1 MLVLLLMMT
10 MTMKHPGFHDC
21 NDGDVNAMMMMKPP
35 RISLRHQTIVASWT
49 RCYHNTEIET
59 TNLDD
64 DDDVDGDDDAGDD
77 DAGDHCDCDDDSDG
91 KDDRRVVGKWET
103 MSFPLL

>member
-64 DDDVDGDDDAGDD
+64 DDDDDGDDDASDD
-77 DAGDHCDCDDDSDG
+77 DHCDCDDDSDG
-91 KDDRRVVGKWET
+91 KGDGRVVGKWET